1 MQFNGIFNTIEN
13 TKNNTGA
20 KLEEQR
26 KSDDPWTVERRRA
39 ELKRYMAVQE
49 AGGISF
55 NLNRKSDS
63 SKRKSNSSNDWK
75 KYQKL
80 EHFHLMKKTIITG
93 LRSRPLK

>member
-1 MQFNGIFNTIEN
+1 
-13 TKNNTGA
+13 
-20 KLEEQR
+20 
-26 KSDDPWTVERRRA
+26 
-39 ELKRYMAVQE
+39 MAVQE
-49 AGGISF
+49 VGGISF

>member
-13 TKNNTGA
+13 TKNNIGA

-26 KSDDPWTVERRRA
+26 KSDDPWSVERRRT
-39 ELKRYMAVQE
+39 ELKRYIPVQE
-49 AGGISF
+49 AGDILF

-63 SKRKSNSSNDWK
+63 SKRKSNSSTDWK

-80 EHFHLMKKTIITG
+80 EHFHLMKRTIITG
-93 LRSRPLK
+93 LQSRPLK